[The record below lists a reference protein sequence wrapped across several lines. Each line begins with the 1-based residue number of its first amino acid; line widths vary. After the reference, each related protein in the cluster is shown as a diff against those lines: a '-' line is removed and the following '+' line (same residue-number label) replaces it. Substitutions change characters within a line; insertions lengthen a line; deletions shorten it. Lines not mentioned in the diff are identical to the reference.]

1 MISAKRKLKPT
12 GDKMKII
19 ADLHTHTN
27 ACTHAYSTIEEMVAA
42 AAQKGLYAVAITD
55 HGRAMEGAP
64 GAYYFESILAVPK
77 EIQGVRVLKGMEAN
91 IIDFDGKLDASDEL
105 LKKLD
110 WVVASMHTITLF
122 GEPSIEKCTQAYLA
136 MCDNPNV
143 HVLGHSGQ
151 PYYAYDY
158 ETVVKRCVETSTLME
173 INNASFSGFRYESIP
188 NCKKIAQLCK
198 KYGARVVV
206 DTDAHFSSKVGEV
219 SDAIKMLEEIDFPSE
234 LVVNSSVE
242 NLQEY
247 FREKNIEI

>member
-1 MISAKRKLKPT
+1 
-12 GDKMKII
+12 MKII

-42 AAQKGLYAVAITD
+42 AAEKGLSAIAITD

-77 EIQGVRVLKGMEAN
+77 DILGVRVLKGMEAN
-91 IIDFDGKLDASDEL
+91 IIDYNGTLDASDEL
-105 LKKLD
+105 LAKLE
-110 WVVASMHTITLF
+110 WVVASMHSITLF
-122 GEPSIEKCTQAYLA
+122 EKPSIEKCTQAYLA

-188 NCKKIAQLCK
+188 NCVNIAQLCK
-198 KYGARVVV
+198 KYGARIVV

-219 SDAIKMLEEIDFPSE
+219 SDALKMLKEIDFPPQ
-234 LVVNSSVE
+234 LVVNSSLE
-242 NLQEY
+242 NLHEY
-247 FREKNIEI
+247 FKEKNIEI